1 MQRPP
6 APPSARSP
14 VRGFWLAV
22 LTALAWGLLPL
33 AMAVLVRQLSP
44 WTVTWWRLTGSAV
57 VLGIWLGRRGRWP
70 ARQGAW
76 RGQWPWLLL
85 AAVGMVGNYVAYAS
99 SLQHTTPSVA
109 QTVIQLS
116 PMLLLLAGL
125 WLFDERFSRGQ
136 WLGFACLGA
145 GLLLFFNRRLA
156 EVATLHG
163 ELAVGVGLL
172 VVSSLLWTAYGVAQ
186 KKLMATLQPLQI
198 LLLLFITGSALLL
211 PLAQPLQVLRADA
224 TGLALLLFG
233 IANTLVGY
241 GAFAEALG
249 AWDVSRVSA
258 VVSLA
263 PIITVGGMALA
274 DRWLPGVLP
283 TEGLNL
289 PSVAG
294 ALAVVA
300 GSVVCALAAAPDSA
314 RGRRGR

>member
-1 MQRPP
+1 M
-6 APPSARSP
+6 
-14 VRGFWLAV
+14 

-44 WTVTWWRLTGSAV
+44 WTVTWWRLSGSAL
-57 VLGIWLGRRGRWP
+57 VLFAWLGYRGEWP
-70 ARQGAW
+70 GLRGAW
-76 RGQWPWLLL
+76 RGQWRWLLL
-85 AAVGMVGNYVAYAS
+85 AAVGLVGNYVAYAS

-136 WLGFACLGA
+136 WLGFAGLGA
-145 GLLLFFNRRLA
+145 GLLLFFNHRLA

-172 VVSSLLWTAYGVAQ
+172 VCSAFLWTSYGVAQ
-186 KKLMATLQPLQI
+186 KKLMATLRPLQI
-198 LLLLFITGSALLL
+198 LLLLFVAGSLLLL
-211 PLAQPLQVLRADA
+211 PLAHPLQVLRADA
-224 TGLALLLFG
+224 TGIALVLFG

-263 PIITVGGMALA
+263 PIITVGSMSLA
-274 DRWLPGVLP
+274 EHWLPGVLP
-283 TEGLNL
+283 AEGLNAL
-289 PSVAG
+289 SVLG

-300 GSVVCALAAAPDSA
+300 GSVTCALSAAPAATPSAARPSA
-314 RGRRGR
+314 RRGDG